1 MFRFAIL
8 GAGKIAVRF
17 ANAVKLIDDCS
28 VCAVGSHSHEKAR
41 DFAEKNGIPAA
52 YGSYEELLDTE
63 KPDAVYIASVP
74 SMHYETAMLCIG
86 RGIPVLCEKAMF
98 RSSAEAKAAFTAAKE
113 KGVFLMEA
121 LWSKFL
127 PVNKWAKEKLASG
140 AIGKV
145 NFTDC
150 AIGFCAPEDDNNRYF
165 NPALAGGAATDITVY
180 AYEITAFLM
189 GCEPEIRSV
198 TAVPYHTGVDAS
210 ELVAMRAGDTLSTVR
225 TSFVT
230 NFDDAFTAEGSKGKL
245 VIPHPH
251 WANEAFLYLN
261 GKDGPTVEHFV
272 DKETENGFTYEINEV
287 ISCVKA
293 GRTESDI
300 QTPANTIA
308 CAELFDRIYE
318 ALK

>member
-8 GAGKIAVRF
+8 GAGKIAVKF
-17 ANAVKLIDDCS
+17 VSAVKLIDDCA
-28 VCAVGSHSHEKAR
+28 VCAVGSHSIEKAR
-41 DFAEKNGIPAA
+41 DFAEKNGVPAA

-63 KPDAVYIASVP
+63 KPDAVYVASVP
-74 SMHYETAMLCIG
+74 SMHYETVMLCIG
-86 RGIPVLCEKAMF
+86 RGIPVICEKAMF
-98 RSSAEAKAAFTAAKE
+98 RCSAEAKAAFAAAKE

-127 PVNKWAKEKLASG
+127 PVNRWAKEKLASG
-140 AIGKV
+140 AIGEV

-150 AIGFCAPEDDNNRYF
+150 AIGFRAPEDDNNRYF
-165 NPALAGGAATDITVY
+165 SPALAGGAATDITVY

-189 GCEPEIRSV
+189 DCEPRIESV
-198 TAVPYHTGVDAS
+198 TAVPCHTGVDAS
-210 ELVAMRAGDTLSTVR
+210 ELIVMRAGDTLCTLR

-230 NFDDAFTAEGSKGKL
+230 KLTDAFIAEGSGGKL

-251 WANEAFLYLN
+251 WGNEGFLY
-261 GKDGPTVEHFV
+261 GEDGALMEHFV
-272 DKETENGFTYEINEV
+272 DKETENGFVYEINEV

-293 GRTESDI
+293 GKTESAVH
-300 QTPANTIA
+300 TPANTVA
-308 CAELFDRIYE
+308 CAELFDKIYE

>member
-8 GAGKIAVRF
+8 GAGKIAVKF
-17 ANAVKLIDDCS
+17 VSAVKLIDDCA
-28 VCAVGSHSHEKAR
+28 VCAVGSHSIEKAR
-41 DFAEKNGIPAA
+41 DFAEKNGVPAA

-63 KPDAVYIASVP
+63 KPDAVYVASVP
-74 SMHYETAMLCIG
+74 SMHYETVMLCIG
-86 RGIPVLCEKAMF
+86 RGIPVICEKAMF
-98 RSSAEAKAAFTAAKE
+98 RCSAEAKAAFAAAKE

-127 PVNKWAKEKLASG
+127 PVNRWAKEKLASG
-140 AIGKV
+140 AIGEV

-150 AIGFCAPEDDNNRYF
+150 AIGFRAPEDDNNRYF
-165 NPALAGGAATDITVY
+165 SPALAGGAATDITVY

-189 GCEPEIRSV
+189 DCEPRIESV

-210 ELVAMRAGDTLSTVR
+210 ELIVMRAGDTLCILR

-230 NFDDAFTAEGSKGKL
+230 KLTDAFTAEGSGGKL

-251 WANEAFLYLN
+251 WGNEGFLY
-261 GKDGPTVEHFV
+261 GEDGALMEHFV
-272 DKETENGFTYEINEV
+272 DKETENGFVYEINEV

-293 GRTESDI
+293 GKTESAV
-300 QTPANTIA
+300 QTPANTVA
-308 CAELFDRIYE
+308 CAELFDKIYE